1 MRPLKTV
8 IRIKG
13 LSGHDLSDILDSM
26 RINIEKSTQKCI
38 VVTTHINILEEDVDQ
53 LISAI
58 EIIAREYGV
67 EDESIAGPESPSE

>member
-1 MRPLKTV
+1 
-8 IRIKG
+8 
-13 LSGHDLSDILDSM
+13 M

-38 VVTTHINILEEDVDQ
+38 VVTTHINILEEDIDQ

-58 EIIAREYGV
+58 EMVAREYGV